1 MYDIFD
7 CVDSFEKML
16 DIKYYLILGRKGR
29 QVHLIVKFNKNDCF
43 HLMGLQYLKDR
54 PQLKRDRGKIF
65 DEIRLRNIDKR
76 VIESSDYYNQI
87 ENRINF
93 LPHLEELFD
102 SNETVFKYNKKLNN
116 YSMIEADYL
125 MKNQWKEKNIF
136 IFLSK
141 RLENEYFCRSFF
153 LQGKVNEIIQE
164 IRLLGLCYLRKKLKF
179 PRKKKKFYM
188 ID

>member
-1 MYDIFD
+1 M
-7 CVDSFEKML
+7 
-16 DIKYYLILGRKGR
+16 
-29 QVHLIVKFNKNDCF
+29 
-43 HLMGLQYLKDR
+43 
-54 PQLKRDRGKIF
+54 
-65 DEIRLRNIDKR
+65 
-76 VIESSDYYNQI
+76 
-87 ENRINF
+87 
-93 LPHLEELFD
+93 PHLEELFD

-164 IRLLGLCYLRKKLKF
+164 IRLHGLCYLRKKLKF